1 MGTARDLMIVAMDG
15 ATSRPVTQGD
25 LSLGLAGA
33 EVFDLLGVEAVTLD
47 DDRIVPRP
55 APPLDDPLLEQAA
68 AGLVRDK
75 PYETVEDW
83 LWRRGRGLAERYLT
97 VLTEEGLVAR
107 PRASWIPFRGTA
119 GPTPVDSPARQRAR
133 DRRATDEPVL
143 TTLAAAVGARDDAP
157 EDLAV
162 PHGVAQTVF
171 AAVVGAVTELDA
183 VRRRRAVEDA
193 AFANVWRGA

>member
-15 ATSRPVTQGD
+15 ATSRLVTQGD

-33 EVFDLLGVEAVTLD
+33 EVFDLLAVEAMTLD
-47 DDRIVPRP
+47 DDRIVPRLTP
-55 APPLDDPLLEQAA
+55 SLDDPLLEQAA

-97 VLTEEGLVAR
+97 VLTEEGLLAR
-107 PRASWIPFRGTA
+107 PRASWLPFRDAA

-133 DRRATDEPVL
+133 DRRAADEPVL

-162 PHGVAQTVF
+162 PHGAAQTVF

-183 VRRRRAVEDA
+183 VRRRRAVENA

>member
-1 MGTARDLMIVAMDG
+1 MGTARDLMTVALDG
-15 ATSRPVTQGD
+15 AADRPVTQGD

-47 DDRIVPRP
+47 DDRIVPRLT
-55 APPLDDPLLEQAA
+55 PPLDDPLLAQAA

-107 PRASWIPFRGTA
+107 PRASWIPFRGVA

-133 DRRATDEPVL
+133 DRRAADEPVL
-143 TTLAAAVGARDDAP
+143 TTLAAAVGARDDVP

-162 PHGVAQTVF
+162 PHGTAQTVF

-193 AFANVWRGA
+193 AFANVWRGT

>member
-15 ATSRPVTQGD
+15 ARDRPVTQGD

-33 EVFDLLGVEAVTLD
+33 EVCDLLAVEAVALD
-47 DDRIVPRP
+47 DDRVVPRL
-55 APPLDDPLLEQAA
+55 PPSLDDPLLEQAE

-107 PRASWIPFRGTA
+107 PRASWLPFRGA
-119 GPTPVDSPARQRAR
+119 AVPTPVDSPARQRAR
-133 DRRATDEPVL
+133 NRRAADDPL
-143 TTLAAAVGARDDAP
+143 HNTLPGALRAR
-157 EDLAV
+157 EE
-162 PHGVAQTVF
+162 VAQEQPVPPS
-171 AAVVGAVTELDA
+171 AA
-183 VRRRRAVEDA
+183 
-193 AFANVWRGA
+193 

>member
-15 ATSRPVTQGD
+15 ATSRLVTQGD

-33 EVFDLLGVEAVTLD
+33 EVFDLLAVEAMTLD
-47 DDRIVPRP
+47 DDRIVPRLTP
-55 APPLDDPLLEQAA
+55 SLDDPLLEQAA

-83 LWRRGRGLAERYLT
+83 LWHRGRGLAERYLT
-97 VLTEEGLVAR
+97 VLTEEGLLAR
-107 PRASWIPFRGTA
+107 PRASWLPFRDAA

-133 DRRATDEPVL
+133 DRRAADEPVL

-162 PHGVAQTVF
+162 PHGSAQIVF

-183 VRRRRAVEDA
+183 VRRRRAVENA

>member
-15 ATSRPVTQGD
+15 ATSRLVTQGD

-33 EVFDLLGVEAVTLD
+33 EVFDLLAVEAVALE
-47 DDRIVPRP
+47 DDRLVPRLT
-55 APPLDDPLLEQAA
+55 PPLDDPLLEGAA
-68 AGLVRDK
+68 AGLMRDK

-107 PRASWIPFRGTA
+107 PRASWLPFRGTA

-133 DRRATDEPVL
+133 DRRAADEPVL

-162 PHGVAQTVF
+162 PHGAAQIVF

-183 VRRRRAVEDA
+183 VRRRRAVENA